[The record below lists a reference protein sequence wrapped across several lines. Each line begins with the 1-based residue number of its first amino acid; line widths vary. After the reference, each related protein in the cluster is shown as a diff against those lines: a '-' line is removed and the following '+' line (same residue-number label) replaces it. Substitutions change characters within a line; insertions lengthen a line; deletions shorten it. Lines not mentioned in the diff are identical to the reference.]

1 MFLLCNIT
9 QFLRL
14 CVISKKFESF
24 KTPALLNI
32 SVKMSHLPGL
42 VLLVGP
48 CYTDLWSYE
57 GWILIL
63 RGWGTGGGGMSLDN
77 RQTGHNDHLGDTRH

>member
-1 MFLLCNIT
+1 M
-9 QFLRL
+9 
-14 CVISKKFESF
+14 V
-24 KTPALLNI
+24 
-32 SVKMSHLPGL
+32 L
-42 VLLVGP
+42 VVGP

-77 RQTGHNDHLGDTRH
+77 RQPGHNDHLGDTRTDGPDPATLSSSLLGADQCYAISN